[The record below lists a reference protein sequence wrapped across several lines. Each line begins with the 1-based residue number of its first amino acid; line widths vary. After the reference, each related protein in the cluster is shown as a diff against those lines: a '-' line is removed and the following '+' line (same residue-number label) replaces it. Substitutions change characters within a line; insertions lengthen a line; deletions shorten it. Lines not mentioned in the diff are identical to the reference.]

1 MNSQP
6 DVPGTGAP
14 RGPERT
20 VSKPIVLAALAI
32 SLVIYAALR
41 PATIRAAW
49 EEFERVVLLKSEP
62 LPASPPRMSEH
73 LIEELASLSPQ
84 KQAEM
89 LVRLSVNHYAGAM
102 ELLGERVDGWRGQLQ
117 LTPEFNGL
125 LMAAI
130 NSNDLRV
137 RAATLEVYL
146 AAYNVEKTET
156 AANQL
161 IYRIQDEPGARP
173 WALWMLGAL
182 GNRGV
187 QPERVFS
194 TLLDHVKDPSEE
206 TRVWAVEGLALLGSE
221 NTIRPL
227 LDTFRSDPSMRVRER
242 AACSLAQ
249 SGMLTKDLRMSAV
262 PEMIQMAA
270 DPSVDTTTRN
280 WVYQALRDITE
291 ASVAN
296 DAAAW
301 RRWWDENGRR

>member
-1 MNSQP
+1 MNNASE
-6 DVPGTGAP
+6 VPASGAP
-14 RGPERT
+14 HEPERT

-73 LIEELASLSPQ
+73 LMEELANLPPQ

-89 LVRLSVNHYAGAM
+89 LVQLSINHYAGAI
-102 ELLGERVDGWRGQLQ
+102 ELLDERVNGWRGQLQ

-125 LMAAI
+125 LLTAI

-146 AAYNVEKTET
+146 AAYNIEKTEN
-156 AANQL
+156 AASQL

-187 QPERVFS
+187 MPERVFS

-206 TRVWAVEGLALLGSE
+206 TRVWAIEGLALLGSE

-227 LDTFRSDPSMRVRER
+227 LDTFRGDPSMHVRER

-249 SGMLTKDLRMSAV
+249 SGMLTKTLRMTAV
-262 PEMIQMAA
+262 PEMINMAE
-270 DPSVDTTTRN
+270 DPSVETMTRT
-280 WVYQALRDITE
+280 WVYQALRDITG

-296 DAAAW
+296 DPAAW

>member
-1 MNSQP
+1 MNGQP
-6 DVPGTGAP
+6 EVSGTGAP
-14 RGPERT
+14 REPERT
-20 VSKPIVLAALAI
+20 ISKPIVLAALAI
-32 SLVIYAALR
+32 SMVIYAALR

-73 LIEELASLSPQ
+73 LIEELANLPAQ

-89 LVRLSVNHYAGAM
+89 LVRLSVNHYAGAI
-102 ELLGERVDGWRGQLQ
+102 ELLSERVGAWRGQLQ

-125 LMAAI
+125 LLAAI

-146 AAYNVEKTET
+146 AAYNLEKTET

-161 IYRIQDEPGARP
+161 LYRIQDEPGARP

-187 QPERVFS
+187 LPERVFS
-194 TLLDHVKDPSEE
+194 TLLDYVKDPSEE
-206 TRVWAVEGLALLGSE
+206 TRVWAIEGLALLGSE
-221 NTIRPL
+221 QTIRPL

-249 SGMLTKDLRMSAV
+249 SGMLTKNLRMTAV
-262 PEMIQMAA
+262 PEMISMVE
-270 DPSVDTTTRN
+270 DPSVDTMTRT
-280 WVYQALRDITE
+280 WVYQALRDITG
-291 ASVAN
+291 ASVQN
-296 DAAAW
+296 DPAAW
-301 RRWWDENGRR
+301 RRWWDENERR